1 MLNFTLTG
9 FADEA
14 SQSLDGQIAALK
26 RNGMSYFEPRGIDGK
41 NIADFTVEDAKA
53 LKEKLDSEGIKI
65 SSLGSPFGKIEIT
78 DDFEPHFEKFKNTV
92 EVAKILGAEFIRMF
106 SFFFTKGE
114 SFDEYRDEVLRR
126 VKAMAD
132 YAYENGVRCCLEN
145 EKGIYGDNAERN
157 LEVLRY
163 CKGRLYAVLDPANYI
178 QCGVD
183 PLKAYEM
190 VEGYVKYLHV
200 KDALFENGEVVPAG
214 CGDGHVAEIIRRFA
228 RNGGQKFLSLEPHLR
243 VFEGLENLEADNDTR
258 RSIEKKEK
266 YVYAT
271 GDEAFDAA
279 VSALRTIL
287 DGMEKGKIR
296 LGIIGCGN
304 MGSSHLNYCK
314 EGCVPDLELV
324 AVADLKPE
332 RRAFALEKMPGIQVF
347 ETGSDLIQSGTV
359 DAVIVAVPH
368 YLHPVYAKE
377 ALEAGIHVMIEKPAG
392 VYTKQVREMNEVAAK
407 SDKTFAIMFNQRT
420 NPCYIKLR
428 EMLQSGAF
436 GAIKRVNWLITDWY
450 RTQAYYDSGD
460 WRATWSGEGGG
471 VLLNQC
477 PHQLDLWQWLC
488 GMPNKVRAFCHE
500 GKWHNIEVEDDVT
513 IYAEYPNGA
522 TGVFITST
530 ADLPGANRLEIT
542 LEKGGIICE
551 DGKLRVTEYDIS
563 EREFCRT
570 AEGGFSRPEAK
581 HYTITPD
588 PEPWAQHVQ
597 VLYQFARNILDGT
610 PLVGGGE
617 EGINGLTISNCAHL
631 SSWLGKPV
639 ELPIDEDLY
648 YEMLQDKIKNS
659 KFVKVT
665 KEQVQEDMS
674 STFGTA
680 KK

>member
-14 SQSLDGQIAALK
+14 SKFLDGQIAALK

-41 NIADFTVEDAKA
+41 NIADFTVEEAKE
-53 LKEKLDSEGIKI
+53 LKAKLDSEGIEI

-92 EVAKILGAEFIRMF
+92 EVAKILGTENIRMF

-114 SFDEYRDEVLRR
+114 SFDEYREEVLRR
-126 VKAMAD
+126 VKIMAD
-132 YAYENGVRCCLEN
+132 YSYEQGVYCCLEN

-163 CKGRLYAVLDPANYI
+163 CEGKLFAIVDPANYV
-178 QCGVD
+178 QCGVN

-190 VEGYVKYLHV
+190 VEGYVKYLHI
-200 KDALFENGEVVPAG
+200 KDAYFENGEVVPAG
-214 CGDGHVAEIIRRFA
+214 CGDGNVAEIIRRFA
-228 RNGGQKFLSLEPHLR
+228 RNKGQKFLSLEPHLR
-243 VFEGLENLEADNDTR
+243 VFDGLDNLEADNETR
-258 RSIEKKEK
+258 RAIEKKEK
-266 YVYAT
+266 YVYKD
-271 GDEAFDAA
+271 GDEVFDVA
-279 VSALRTIL
+279 VAALRKIL
-287 DGMEKGKIR
+287 AGMEKGKIR

-304 MGSSHLNYCK
+304 MGSGHLNFLK
-314 EGCVPDLELV
+314 DGCVPDLELV
-324 AVADLKPE
+324 SVADRKPE
-332 RRAFALEKMPGIQVF
+332 RRAYALEQMPGLQVF
-347 ETGSDLIQSGTV
+347 EDGSDLIQSGTV

-368 YLHPVYAKE
+368 YFHPVYAKE
-377 ALEAGIHVMIEKPAG
+377 ALAAGIHVMIEKPAG
-392 VYTKQVREMNEVAAK
+392 VYTKQVREMNEAAAK

-428 EMLQSGAF
+428 EMLQSGEF

-488 GMPNKVRAFCHE
+488 GMPNKIRAFCHE

-522 TGVFITST
+522 TGVFITTT

-542 LEKGGIICE
+542 LEKGSIICE
-551 DGKLRVTEYDIS
+551 NGELRVTEYGIS
-563 EREFCRT
+563 EREFCMT
-570 AEGGFSRPEAK
+570 AKEAFARPEPK
-581 HYTITPD
+581 KYTI
-588 PEPWAQHVQ
+588 
-597 VLYQFARNILDGT
+597 
-610 PLVGGGE
+610 
-617 EGINGLTISNCAHL
+617 
-631 SSWLGKPV
+631 
-639 ELPIDEDLY
+639 
-648 YEMLQDKIKNS
+648 
-659 KFVKVT
+659 
-665 KEQVQEDMS
+665 
-674 STFGTA
+674 
-680 KK
+680 